1 MKIICM
7 TAILSATAISS
18 GCVNHNREY
27 SEREPVVEAVEIIEV
42 TAADGIVECSDT
54 VDDINTVLVPEIIII
69 EDEDPVEVVEEIPVV
84 EEPSM
89 SSNVGL
95 EDINVI
101 KQEVIEEEE
110 RSDLMKKVYGS
121 AEQMPSFPG
130 GDAELLKFLR
140 NNIRYPETAVENGI
154 QGTVLL
160 QFVVN
165 EDGSI
170 GDIKVV
176 RSKDPELDRE
186 AIRVVRMFPQFNP
199 GYLNGEAVKTWYTLP
214 VRFKLPN
221 E

>member
-7 TAILSATAISS
+7 TAILSATVISS

-140 NNIRYPETAVENGI
+140 NNIRYPETAAENGI